1 MVFGVESA
9 TVVGI
14 VFLCISVKDYIYIF
28 FYSSLLELS

>member
-14 VFLCISVKDYIYIF
+14 VFVCISVKDYIYF